1 MSEGIQELKE
11 LLKFIIEFGESI
23 DKAMIDKKFEMSE
36 LGLLIAPLMQ
46 IGPAFEG
53 LDKIGGEIKDLNQ
66 AEMSELIAYIG
77 TELDLNSDKLELII
91 EKGLETAVVLY
102 SFIQLFKK
110 EEVVEPTA
118 PVGPANPTPA
128 PTV

>member
-102 SFIQLFKK
+102 SFIQRNPLLF
-110 EEVVEPTA
+110 T
-118 PVGPANPTPA
+118 
-128 PTV
+128 